1 MTDRLHCIR
10 MERDAVCT
18 EQCPDLCNG
27 LNAPNLVIRRHDRN
41 EYRILPERRRDIRRI
56 DAPRRVY
63 RQIGNGKPAVLHR
76 TATLEHRMMFNGRG
90 NDVRPLP
97 RSAPRLREP
106 PNRPVVALR
115 AAAREENLFGQSPNE
130 RRCLFPC
137 TIDTTP
143 RKLTKRMQARRVSV
157 NA

>member
-1 MTDRLHCIR
+1 
-10 MERDAVCT
+10 
-18 EQCPDLCNG
+18 
-27 LNAPNLVIRRHDRN
+27 
-41 EYRILPERRRDIRRI
+41 
-56 DAPRRVY
+56 
-63 RQIGNGKPAVLHR
+63 
-76 TATLEHRMMFNGRG
+76 MMFNGRG

-143 RKLTKRMQARRVSV
+143 RKLTKRMQARRVPV